1 MRIIS
6 FVREGTSRL
15 GVRAGDRVVDLSVAA
30 ADLPRDLLSLLRAG
44 PDAMARTRSAA
55 ATASPTLAFADLE
68 LAVPIADPPKVL
80 CVGRNYAA
88 HAREGG
94 AEPPTYPDIFMRSR
108 LSLIPHGAPIIRPA
122 LSSSLDFECELMVV
136 IGRRVSKVPE
146 SEALAAVAGYSLFN
160 DATLRDYQRRTTQ
173 WTIGKNF
180 DHSGPF
186 GPELVTPDE
195 LPAGCVGLQIQTR
208 LNGAVM
214 QNANTSDMIFPVAT
228 IISLLSQ
235 TMTLE
240 PGDLIATGT
249 PEGVGYARKPP
260 VWMKDGDTVDVEVEG
275 IGVLS
280 NPVKDEAPSR

>member
-1 MRIIS
+1 MRLLS
-6 FVREGTSRL
+6 FEYEGSTRL
-15 GVRAGDRVVDLSVAA
+15 GVRSGDRVVDLSVAA
-30 ADLPRDLLSLLRAG
+30 PDLPQDLLSLLRAG
-44 PDAMARTRSAA
+44 PEAMARAGAAAAA
-55 ATASPTLAFADLE
+55 ATPTLALADLS
-68 LAVPIADPPKVL
+68 LAVPIADPPKIL

-94 AEPPTYPDIFMRSR
+94 AEPPSYPDIFMRSR
-108 LSLIPHGAPIIRPA
+108 LSLIPHGSPIIRPA
-122 LSSSLDFECELMVV
+122 LSGNLDFECELMVV
-136 IGRRVSKVPE
+136 IGRHASKVSE
-146 SEALAAVAGYSLFN
+146 SDALDAVAGYSLFN

-180 DHSGPF
+180 DHTGPF
-186 GPELVTPDE
+186 GPEIVTPDE
-195 LPAGCVGLQIQTR
+195 LPAGCAGLRIQTR

-214 QNANTSDMIFPVAT
+214 QDANTEDMIFPVAT
-228 IISLLSQ
+228 VISLLSQ

-260 VWMKDGDTVDVEVEG
+260 VWMKDGDVVEVEVDG

-280 NPVKDEAPSR
+280 NPVRDEAVSP

>member
-1 MRIIS
+1 MRLLS
-6 FVREGTSRL
+6 FEKNGKPAL
-15 GVRAGDRVVDLSVAA
+15 GVRLGEQVVDLSVAA
-30 ADLPRDLLSLLRAG
+30 PDLRGGLLSLIKAG
-44 PDAMARTRSAA
+44 PEAMAKAQSAA
-55 ATASPTLAFADLE
+55 EAASDTVPLESLTLR
-68 LAVPIADPPKVL
+68 VPIANPPKVI

-88 HAREGG
+88 HAAEGG

-108 LSLIPHGAPIIRPA
+108 LSLIAHDAPIVRPK
-122 LSSSLDFECELMVV
+122 LSDKLDYECELMVV
-136 IGRRVSKVPE
+136 IGKTARKV
-146 SEALAAVAGYSLFN
+146 SEAEALDCVAGYSIFN

-180 DHSGPF
+180 DDSGPF

-208 LNGAVM
+208 LNGEVM
-214 QNANTSDMIFPVAT
+214 QDANTADMIFPVAT
-228 IISLLSQ
+228 TISLLSQ

-260 VWMKDGDTVDVEVEG
+260 VWMKGGDVVEVEVEG
-275 IGVLS
+275 IGVLR
-280 NPVKDEAPSR
+280 NPVVDEG

>member
-1 MRIIS
+1 MRILS
-6 FVREGTSRL
+6 FESDGQTRL
-15 GVRAGDRVVDLSVAA
+15 GVRMGDRVVDLSLAA
-30 ADLPRDLLSLLRAG
+30 PDLPRDVLSLLRAG
-44 PDAMARTRSAA
+44 PDAMAQAAEAA
-55 ATASPTLAFADLE
+55 AGATPTLAFSELS
-68 LAVPIADPPKVL
+68 LAVPIADPPKIL

-88 HAREGG
+88 HAKEGG

-108 LSLIPHGAPIIRPA
+108 LSLIPHGAPIVRPA
-122 LSSSLDFECELMVV
+122 LSANLDYECELMVV
-136 IGRRVSKVPE
+136 IGRRTSKVSE
-146 SEALAAVAGYSLFN
+146 SEALDAVAGYSLFN

-180 DHSGPF
+180 DDTGPF
-186 GPELVTPDE
+186 GPEIVTPDE
-195 LPAGCVGLQIQTR
+195 LPAGCVGLQIRTR
-208 LNGAVM
+208 LNGEVM

-228 IISLLSQ
+228 VISLLSQ

-260 VWMKDGDTVDVEVEG
+260 VWMKPGDVVEVEVEG

-280 NPVKDEAPSR
+280 NPVRDAEAAD